1 MAWNAYTIT
10 RRTVMPPNIPS
21 TRNLV
26 ALSVDIEV
34 VSSDQLKKFVFGITK
49 KKTSSTES
57 DWTVNFV
64 FARRD
69 KKSEAFVDRV
79 KVKVKVSLEQVPGVE
94 RTATNDMTAKQRNFV
109 NGTVANALDKFE
121 AGDIT
126 RAQLQKLISRAASKR

>member
-1 MAWNAYTIT
+1 MSPET
-10 RRTVMPPNIPS
+10 S
-21 TRNLV
+21 TTHNLV

-49 KKTSSTES
+49 KKTSATET
-57 DWTVNFV
+57 DWTIKFV
-64 FARRD
+64 FSRRD

-79 KVKVKVSLEQVPGVE
+79 KVKVAVSLEQVPGVE
-94 RTATNDMTAKQRNFV
+94 RTAKNEMTAKQRNFV

-126 RAQLQKLISRAASKR
+126 RPQLEKLISRAASNR

>member
-1 MAWNAYTIT
+1 
-10 RRTVMPPNIPS
+10 MPPNIPS

>member
-1 MAWNAYTIT
+1 MS
-10 RRTVMPPNIPS
+10 PNIPT
-21 TRNLV
+21 TRNIV

-49 KKTSSTES
+49 KKTSVTES